1 MSAALRGLTWD
12 HPRGY
17 GPLLALDS
25 LDATPGRNYYG
36 NVDERIVWDVQPLEG
51 FESASILKTA
61 VDYDIIVMDH
71 PHIADA
77 VLDGALIPLED
88 LVDARELAAWR
99 AAAAGPSFDSYRF
112 GDRSWAVPIDAATQV
127 LAAQPSAPALD
138 TWVDVAAFAHG
149 GGRVALCVAGP
160 HAMNL
165 LLALLAAQNVPVAES
180 SVFADV
186 DAVAGALTFL
196 RSLHEQCVPGLDDAN
211 PIRMLELMQQD
222 RSIAVT
228 PLIYGYV
235 NYAQE
240 DRDDAITSPLQFRNA
255 PAWNVG
261 GRRGSVLGGTG
272 LAVSI
277 RCDHPEVAAQH
288 ARRLMSEHVQRILVP
303 GSGGQ
308 PSSRA
313 AWQDEQVNLD
323 SGDFYRGTLATL
335 EDAWV
340 RPRLSGWPHFQ
351 DVASTTIRAVF
362 HGDLESADGAARIL
376 EQFATIVT
384 V

>member
-1 MSAALRGLTWD
+1 MSAALQGLTWD

-36 NVDERIVWDVQPLEG
+36 AVDERISWDVQPLEG

-61 VDYDIIVMDH
+61 IDYDIIVMDH

-77 VLDGALIPLED
+77 VLDGALIPLDD
-88 LVDARELAAWR
+88 LVDPAELHAWR
-99 AAAAGPSFDSYRF
+99 AASAGPSFDSYRF
-112 GDRSWAVPIDAATQV
+112 RDKCWAVPIDAATQV
-127 LAAQPSAPALD
+127 LAAQPSAPTLD
-138 TWVDVAAFAHG
+138 TWVDVAAFAHS

-165 LLALLAAQNVPVAES
+165 LLALLAAQGVPAAGS
-180 SVFADV
+180 AVFADV
-186 DAVAGALTFL
+186 NAVAGALGFL
-196 RSLHEQCVPGLDDAN
+196 RSLHEQCVPGLEDIN

-222 RSIAVT
+222 QSIAVS

-240 DRDDAITSPLQFRNA
+240 DRDDATASPLQFRNA
-255 PAWNVG
+255 PAWSVG

-272 LAVSI
+272 FAVSI
-277 RCDHPEVAAQH
+277 RCERPDVAAQH

-313 AWQDEQVNLD
+313 AWLNEQVNLD
-323 SGDFYRGTLATL
+323 SGDFYRGTLPTL

-340 RPRLSGWPHFQ
+340 RPRLSGWPSFQ
-351 DVASTTIRAVF
+351 DAASVTIRDVLR
-362 HGDLESADGAARIL
+362 GDRSAADGAARVL
-376 EQFATIVT
+376 EQFATTVT